1 MKSFWFV
8 FSTGIVLFFVAAF
21 GIALDTTGN
30 IIDHMLI
37 ILLALGLIFC
47 SSLMLEVRK

>member
-30 IIDHMLI
+30 IIDHI
-37 ILLALGLIFC
+37 V
-47 SSLMLEVRK
+47 VRIRPNVLQFIDVKS